1 METMTG
7 SPGILDNGN
16 PILPGSTTIAE
27 LKGKAHYEIKEK
39 VDYWHSRLV
48 AQLYRFNT
56 YADFWRLVKPP
67 RSGSL
72 DGFANPQVT
81 ETTRATEAIATFLH
95 RALTSAQPN
104 FQLLSHNPMVSQDQL
119 YKSESVLEWQKQVT
133 QYPRKLLKAL
143 RSCSLMGTVACEEPF
158 VSNKPYF
165 EATDFIPRSLLQ
177 IAFDPLCIDISQSGW
192 HAAID
197 FVTEDMLVELGQKM
211 PDVWDQKAI
220 QSVIDSAKQYGNMTP
235 EVISRLAAAGYYS
248 FSGGPVTANVSHVF
262 YMVTY
267 YGPLKDNPLPDGQE
281 WVVTTINDLHIIRAH
296 PSPYKRRP
304 FVFAHLNEFELEPYG
319 YGVGRIAESLQP
331 EINSNR
337 GRMHDTITFSLFNMW
352 IATRMANIKT
362 SQLRIKPWGVVETDD
377 AEGLKPIRPQL
388 EGVNFGVILE
398 KLMKDEFRATTGAT
412 DNLQALVT
420 EATATESSIA
430 QSEAVRRL
438 SVMAEIIAEP
448 LVREH
453 LSKCHENNQTFLD
466 QPFWIANTGPDQAP
480 QRVFPNDIA
489 QDAQVIIKIVT
500 DKDFRPQRNKDLL
513 QFLQTVTSIRTA
525 NPQLGQVNLL
535 PFIGEFARSIGIDPK
550 TVFLAIP
557 PPISPMGNEAPAGP
571 GVPAGAS
578 PTAMDKVGNAMSAVE
593 SMRSTAGELG
603 AAARGQSQVSMAGA
617 QP

>member
-1 METMTG
+1 MTG
-7 SPGILDNGN
+7 SPGIQTDNGYETQ
-16 PILPGSTTIAE
+16 PGSAIAS

-39 VDYWHSRLV
+39 VDYWHSRLT

-56 YADFWRLVKPP
+56 YADFWRLIKPP
-67 RSGSL
+67 RSGAL

-81 ETTRATEAIATFLH
+81 ETTRATEAISTFLY

-104 FQLLSHNPMVSQDQL
+104 FQLLSHNPMVDPEML
-119 YKSESVLEWQKQVT
+119 WKSECVLEWQKTVT
-133 QYPRKLLKAL
+133 QYARKLLKGL
-143 RSCSLMGTVACEEPF
+143 RSCSLMGTVAVEQPF
-158 VSNKPYF
+158 VVNQPYF

-177 IAFDPLCIDISQSGW
+177 VAFDPLAIDMSQSGW
-192 HAAID
+192 HAFID
-197 FVTEDMLVELGQKM
+197 FVTEDQLRDLAQKM
-211 PDVWDQKAI
+211 PDVWDPKAI
-220 QSVIDSAKQYGNMTP
+220 EEVCDSAKQYGNMTP

-267 YGPLKDNPLPDGQE
+267 YGPLNDNPLPDGKE
-281 WVVTTINDLHIIRAH
+281 WVVTVINDLHVIRAH

-304 FVFAHLNEFELEPYG
+304 VEFAHLNEFELEPYG
-319 YGVGRIAESLQP
+319 YGIGRIAESLQP

-352 IATRMANIKT
+352 IASRMANIKT

-377 AEGLKPIRPQL
+377 TEGLKPIRPQL

-453 LSKCHENNQTFLD
+453 LSKCHENNGTFLD
-466 QPFWIANTGPDQAP
+466 QPFWVANTGPDPDQGP

-550 TVFLAIP
+550 TVFLPMP
-557 PPISPMGNEAPAGP
+557 PPMPMMGSVAPAPGGP
-571 GVPAGAS
+571 AAPN
-578 PTAMDKVGNAMSAVE
+578 AMDRVGSAMGAAENV
-593 SMRSTAGELG
+593 RATAGELG
-603 AAARGQSQVSMAGA
+603 AAARGQSMVSMAGA

>member
-7 SPGILDNGN
+7 SSGITDNGYEMEGA
-16 PILPGSTTIAE
+16 LFK
-27 LKGKAHYEIKEK
+27 LKGKAQYEIKEK

-67 RSGSL
+67 RSGAL

-81 ETTRATEAIATFLH
+81 ETTRATEAIATFIH
-95 RALTSAQPN
+95 RAMTSAQPN
-104 FQLLSHNPMVSQDQL
+104 FQLLSHNPMVTQEQL
-119 YKSESVLEWQKQVT
+119 WKSEAVLEWQKTVT

-143 RSCSLMGTVACEEPF
+143 RSCTLMGTVAVEEPF
-158 VSNKPYF
+158 VSNRPYF
-165 EATDFIPRSLLQ
+165 EATDFVPRSLLQ

-197 FVTEDMLVELGQKM
+197 FVTEDMLNDLAEKM
-211 PDVWDQKAI
+211 PEVWDEVAI
-220 QSVIDSAKQYGNMTP
+220 QHVVDSAKQYGNLTP

-248 FSGGPVTANVSHVF
+248 FSGGPSTANVSHIF

-267 YGPLKDNPLPDGQE
+267 YGPLSENPLPDGQE
-281 WVVTTINDLHIIRAH
+281 WVVTTINDTHIIRAH

-304 FVFAHLNEFELEPYG
+304 FIFTHLNEFELEPYG
-319 YGVGRIAESLQP
+319 YGVGRVAETLQP
-331 EINSNR
+331 ELNSNR

-388 EGVNFGVILE
+388 EGVNMGKMLE
-398 KLMKDEFRATTGAT
+398 DLMKNEFRATTGAT

-438 SVMAEIIAEP
+438 SVMAEIMSEV
-448 LVREH
+448 LVRDH
-453 LSKCHENNQTFLD
+453 ISRMHENNGTFLD
-466 QPFWIANTGPDQAP
+466 QEFWIANTGPDKTP
-480 QRVFPNDIA
+480 MRVFPSDIA
-489 QDAQVIIKIVT
+489 PDAQVMIKIVT

-550 TVFLAIP
+550 TVFLP
-557 PPISPMGNEAPAGP
+557 PMPTMPGAPG
-571 GVPAGAS
+571 GAGAP
-578 PTAMDKVGNAMSAVE
+578 PTAMDQVGNSMAAAE
-593 SMRSTAGELG
+593 SVRGQAGELG
-603 AAARGQSQVSMAGA
+603 AAARGQSQVSMSGS

>member
-7 SPGILDNGN
+7 SPGIQVDNGAD
-16 PILPGSTTIAE
+16 PGSGVVYP

-39 VDYWHSRLV
+39 VDYWHSRLTS
-48 AQLYRFNT
+48 QLYRFNT

-104 FQLLSHNPMVSQDQL
+104 FQLVSHNPLVSQESL
-119 YKSESVLEWQKQVT
+119 WKSETVLEWQKVVT
-133 QYPRKLLKAL
+133 QYPRKLLKGL
-143 RSCSLMGTVACEEPF
+143 RSCSLMGTVAVEEPF
-158 VSNKPYF
+158 VSNMPYF

-177 IAFDPLCIDISQSGW
+177 IAFDPLCIDIADSGW
-192 HAAID
+192 HAFID
-197 FVTEDMLVELGQKM
+197 FVTEDTLRHLAETA
-211 PDVWDQKAI
+211 PDVYDPIVI
-220 QSVIDSAKQYGNMTP
+220 QNVCDSAKQYGNMTP
-235 EVISRLAAAGYYS
+235 EVIARLAAAGYYS
-248 FSGGPVTANVSHVF
+248 FSGGPSTANVSHVF

-267 YGPLKDNPLPDGQE
+267 YGPLSENPLPPGQE
-281 WVVTTINDLHIIRAH
+281 WKVVTINDLHVISAH
-296 PSPYKRRP
+296 PSPFKRRP
-304 FVFAHLNEFELEPYG
+304 VNIAHLNEFELEPYG
-319 YGVGRIAESLQP
+319 YGVGRVAESLQP
-331 EINSNR
+331 ELNSNR

-362 SQLRIKPWGVVETDD
+362 AQLRIKPWGVVETDD
-377 AEGLKPIRPQL
+377 KDGLTPIRPQL

-412 DNLQALVT
+412 DNLQAMVT

-448 LVREH
+448 LVRGH
-453 LSKCHENNQTFLD
+453 ISKMHENNQTFLD
-466 QPFWIANTGPDQAP
+466 QPFWIAGTGEGKEAS
-480 QRVFPNDIA
+480 RVFPSDIA
-489 QDAQVIIKIVT
+489 PDAQVIIKIVT

-525 NPQLGQVNLL
+525 NPQLGMVNLL
-535 PFIGEFARSIGIDPK
+535 PFIGEFARSIGLDPK
-550 TVFLAIP
+550 TVFLP
-557 PPISPMGNEAPAGP
+557 EPMPMPMAPGMGGGDSGP
-571 GVPAGAS
+571 GFGGQ
-578 PTAMDKVGNAMSAVE
+578 PTAMDKVGDSMQAAE
-593 SMRSTAGELG
+593 SMRSMAGELG
-603 AAARGQSQVSMAGA
+603 AQAHGKSMMAMNGA
-617 QP
+617 QA